1 MSKSINFVLRKNKL
15 NEKITVENAMDR
27 NYLNNL
33 LNHDEGYNIFKNI
46 RCSPAYWQ
54 NKKKEILAMIRQL
67 GQPNLFLTLS
77 AAESK
82 WPELLV
88 LLMKNIENITISE
101 EEALE
106 LPYNKIAELI
116 SKDPVTCSR
125 YFDLRINKL
134 IHIMLFKPGGPFGK
148 NRIKDYYYRIEFQ
161 HRGSPHIHMVLWIDG
176 APIYNN
182 FNSEECIK
190 FIDKFITCNDKNL
203 LTDLQRHLHRST
215 CKIRSKSGIK
225 CRFNIPIPIM
235 QKTTFLDPFEN
246 INKKDKK
253 IHLDNYAKI
262 KYYLNNCFA
271 NKSFLNYDE
280 ILRN

>member
-1 MSKSINFVLRKNKL
+1 M
-15 NEKITVENAMDR
+15 
-27 NYLNNL
+27 L
-33 LNHDEGYNIFKNI
+33 L
-46 RCSPAYWQ
+46 
-54 NKKKEILAMIRQL
+54 
-67 GQPNLFLTLS
+67 
-77 AAESK
+77 
-82 WPELLV
+82 
-88 LLMKNIENITISE
+88 
-101 EEALE
+101 
-106 LPYNKIAELI
+106 
-116 SKDPVTCSR
+116 
-125 YFDLRINKL
+125 
-134 IHIMLFKPGGPFGK
+134 KPGGPFGK

-161 HRGSPHIHMVLWIDG
+161 HRGSPHIHMVLWKDG
-176 APIYNN
+176 APIYKN

-235 QKTTFLDPFEN
+235 QKTTILDPFEN